1 MATNAFIGHPKQPS
15 ESELATKLGKKKLL
29 WDEVLAE
36 LERLG
41 VSDLEW
47 TSYSLKSGWSLKVI
61 RKKRVIVYLSPMHGG
76 FRASFALGDRAVA
89 AAKAS
94 KLPPK
99 ILKLVS
105 KGTKY
110 PEGTAVRVAV
120 GSRSD
125 VATVAKL
132 ATIKLAN

>member
-15 ESELATKLGKKKLL
+15 ESELTKELGKKKLL

-36 LERLG
+36 LDRVG

-47 TSYSLKSGWSLKVI
+47 KSYSSKSGWVLKVI
-61 RKKRVIVYLSPMHGG
+61 RKKRVIVYLSPMRGA
-76 FRASFALGDRAVA
+76 FRASFVLGDKAIAVA
-89 AAKAS
+89 KGA
-94 KLPPK
+94 KLPAK

-105 KGTKY
+105 EGTKY
-110 PEGTAVRVAV
+110 PEGTAVRVV
-120 GSRSD
+120 VNSRSD
-125 VATVAKL
+125 VSAAVKL